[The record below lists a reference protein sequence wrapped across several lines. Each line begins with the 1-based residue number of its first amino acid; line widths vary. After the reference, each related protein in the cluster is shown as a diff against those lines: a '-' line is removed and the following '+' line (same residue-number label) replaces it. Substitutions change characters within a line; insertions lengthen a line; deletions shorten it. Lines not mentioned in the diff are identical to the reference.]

1 MWTSGA
7 SRVRHPLS
15 TPVCSGGF
23 REWLEC
29 AVAVGGVGGFV
40 VEEAVLEAVPEDLEP
55 AVAECAEC
63 GVVALT
69 GGALLVVELA
79 RPWRG
84 AQAAE
89 APRPL
94 IDARAPKRQ
103 SANAESKAVQSSQI
117 WPARHPPRE
126 APTRAQ
132 RRDLKAAERRW
143 SATAEQ
149 ALVRYGVLNAEATRS
164 APGKGWKLNR
174 SNPRSLLKCTRVP
187 VAGLSPFGGTATAG

>member
-94 IDARAPKRQ
+94 IDARAPKR
-103 SANAESKAVQSSQI
+103 K
-117 WPARHPPRE
+117 
-126 APTRAQ
+126 APTPSLRPFNQARSGPLGIRQ
-132 RRDLKAAERRW
+132 EKRQQGLRD
-143 SATAEQ
+143 AT
-149 ALVRYGVLNAEATRS
+149 
-164 APGKGWKLNR
+164 
-174 SNPRSLLKCTRVP
+174 
-187 VAGLSPFGGTATAG
+187 